1 MIIYKVI
8 ERKNP
13 SEPSTPAKFY
23 GIPVCYNQLDI
34 DDLAERISANCTVT
48 RADCLAVLASLQ
60 EQIILALQE
69 GSKVHLGDL
78 GSFRLTFRGSGAD
91 TAEDY
96 KPSLIKKV
104 NVCFTANV
112 ELKEAMQVSNKAIR
126 FISLESYKNSKNET
140 DGTEEVQP

>member
-13 SEPSTPAKFY
+13 RDFGSTGKFY
-23 GIPVCYNQLDI
+23 ATPVCFNQLNI
-34 DDLAERISANCTVT
+34 NDLAERISANCTVT

-60 EQIILALQE
+60 EQIIIALQE

-78 GSFRLTFRGSGAD
+78 GSFRLTFRGKGSD
-91 TAEDY
+91 TPEDY
-96 KPSLIKKV
+96 TTSLIKTV

-112 ELKEAMQVSNKAIR
+112 DLKEAMKVSNKAVR
-126 FISLESYKNSKNET
+126 FISVDAYLKDKNET
-140 DGTEEVQP
+140 EVTEEVQP

>member
-13 SEPSTPAKFY
+13 KDFESPGKFY
-23 GIPVCYNQLDI
+23 ATPVCFNQLNI
-34 DDLAERISANCTVT
+34 DNLAERISASCTVT

-69 GSKVHLGDL
+69 GNKVHLGDL
-78 GSFRLTFRGSGAD
+78 GSFRLTFRGTGSD

-96 KPSLIKKV
+96 KTSLIKTV
-104 NVCFTANV
+104 NVCFTANTD
-112 ELKEAMQVSNKAIR
+112 LKEALKVSNKAVR
-126 FISLESYKNSKNET
+126 FISLESYLNNKT
-140 DGTEEVQP
+140 DGTEGGQP